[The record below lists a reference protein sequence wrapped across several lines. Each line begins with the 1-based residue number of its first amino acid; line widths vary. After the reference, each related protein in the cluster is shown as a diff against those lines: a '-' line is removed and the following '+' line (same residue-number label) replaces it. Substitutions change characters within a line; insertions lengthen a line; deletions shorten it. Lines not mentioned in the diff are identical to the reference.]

1 MSAFTDTDP
10 NQLSNRERTAGLS
23 LVLIAALLV
32 AFFAAWPII
41 SEPGFLN
48 TRGGGDSPFLLQR
61 LQQLETALRD
71 GHFPVRWMRDSNYG
85 FGYPFFN
92 YYAPLSIYI
101 AALFRFLGFSMVRS
115 IEAAQV
121 LGFLLAALGIFL
133 LGRRWYRNEWAALLA
148 SVAYTTAP
156 FHLVNVYVRGD
167 SLAEFWAMACYPW
180 VILAA
185 ERLLT
190 AAEEDGFPYGR
201 VAALALAYA
210 ALILSHN
217 ISALI
222 FTPFLFLFILLRW
235 LSGRR
240 LAGEP
245 ESVVFSG
252 QRLRLLLP
260 ILAAGLL
267 GLALAAWFFMPAL
280 VEQDFAQLGPVTEG
294 YFSFANHFR
303 GLDLVQGSMI
313 FDFDVSGGDAFR
325 VGLVQAAAALLG
337 SLALIHAAFRTRAVS
352 KGPALFILL
361 TLAFST
367 FMVTPL
373 SNFLWENLPL
383 LPFTQFPWRFLSVQA
398 FAASLA
404 IGALAL
410 LPYCRVVAIG
420 TAVIL
425 IASSFAALQTDH
437 LLLND
442 EDVGAESLAEYE
454 WFTGNIGSTV
464 SAEYLPE
471 TARPRFYTSAWLNNG
486 RRANARALEGELI
499 RVEQIENLTDRQSW
513 LVQTSSEGA
522 TVIFPTMAW
531 PGWQAAV
538 GDQPLEMRPAPG
550 SGHILIELPPG
561 DHEVT
566 LALTRTPVRLVAEL
580 LSLGALLLT
589 LFLALKPWRSPRIG
603 RTAVVA
609 LVGFAAFLLF
619 FRFWPEQSLS
629 ADTLTWDFAQMAYLH
644 HDEDGVP
651 FSSGTTLLSY
661 EYDRERFV
669 AGQELTLTLH
679 FSEANGDEVTAALA
693 SPAITRPAFD
703 TQPPVIV
710 AQRKTLDEKDI
721 SFTLSIPSNTPA
733 GLFTP
738 RVTMKVGRP
747 LMPSGKLRGDLF
759 LRPLH
764 ITNER
769 HPEIGP
775 ETGNVSLDVQVVD
788 VQLRDPSTL
797 DVQLAWTTQEPL
809 SYNYNA
815 SLLLIDD
822 AGNWLAQ
829 LDTQPGY
836 GFLPS
841 SEWLPGTGTN
851 DWLALGLPQDLP
863 QATPLALVAR
873 LYEVD
878 TGTVVLTRRLG
889 EIVLQGG
896 EITFAENQPTF
907 TLPEELTPFTAVY
920 DDQIQLQGYDL
931 QRTEDYTWQL
941 TLYWQALKPNPQ
953 EALRF
958 VHVFDPQTEQ
968 IHYQNDGH
976 PVTNSYPTN
985 QWTAGEIIADTVS
998 IQLEEAPVGEYEI
1011 GVGFYRQDGDL
1022 AQRLTA
1028 VEPGSGDNFPD
1039 DRVLLPKTINR

>member
-1 MSAFTDTDP
+1 MSALTDP

-32 AFFAAWPII
+32 AFFATWPLI

-115 IEAAQV
+115 IEATQV

-133 LGRRWYRNEWAALLA
+133 LARRWYRNEWAALLA

-190 AAEEDGFPYGR
+190 AAEENGFPFGR

-240 LAGEP
+240 PSGEP
-245 ESVVFSG
+245 VSMIFSG

-267 GLALAAWFFMPAL
+267 GLALAAWFFIPAL

-303 GLDLVQGSMI
+303 GLDLLQTSAM
-313 FDFDVSGGDAFR
+313 FDFDVSGGNAFR
-325 VGLVQAAAALLG
+325 MGLVQAAAALLG
-337 SLALIHAAFRTRAVS
+337 SLALIHAAFRTRVVS

-398 FAASLA
+398 LAASLA

-425 IASSFAALQTDH
+425 IVSSFAALQTDH

-442 EDVGAESLAEYE
+442 EDITAESLAGYE

-464 SAEYLPE
+464 SAEYLPQ
-471 TARPRFYTSAWLNNG
+471 TVQPRFFSSAWLNDG
-486 RRANARALEGELI
+486 HRANARALEGELI
-499 RVEQIENLTDRQSW
+499 RVEQIEHLTDRQSW
-513 LVQTSSEGA
+513 SLQTGSAGA
-522 TVIFPTMAW
+522 VVAFPTMAW
-531 PGWQAAV
+531 PGWQATV

-566 LALTRTPVRLVAEL
+566 LVLRRTPVRLVAEL

-589 LFLALKPWRSPRIG
+589 LFLALKSWRSPRIG

-609 LVGFAAFLLF
+609 LVGFAAFLLL
-619 FRFWPEQSLS
+619 FRFWPQQSLS
-629 ADTLTWDFAQMAYLH
+629 AKTQTWDFAQMAYLH

-651 FSSGTTLLSY
+651 FSSGTTLLKY
-661 EYDRERFV
+661 EYNHETIA
-669 AGQELTLTLH
+669 AGQDVTVTLS
-679 FSEANGDEVTAALA
+679 FSEANDDVVTIALG
-693 SPAITRPAFD
+693 SPALTWPAFSP
-703 TQPPVIV
+703 QPPSI
-710 AQRKTLDEKDI
+710 ATQSKTLDNDQI
-721 SFTLSIPSNTPA
+721 AFNLQIPANAPA
-733 GLFTP
+733 GQFIP
-738 RVTMKVGRP
+738 RLTMDVGRP
-747 LMPSGKLRGDLF
+747 LMPSGRPRGDLY

-764 ITNER
+764 VTNQR
-769 HPEIGP
+769 
-775 ETGNVSLDVQVVD
+775 TATAGN
-788 VQLRDPSTL
+788 STL
-797 DVQLAWTTQEPL
+797 DVKAVDIELRDSTALDVHLIWTTQESL
-809 SYNYNA
+809 SHNYNA
-815 SLLLIDD
+815 SLLLLDET
-822 AGNWLAQ
+822 GNWLAQ

-836 GFLPS
+836 GFRPS
-841 SEWLPGTGTN
+841 SEWRPGSAID
-851 DWLALGLPQDLP
+851 DWLAVGLPEDLP
-863 QATPLALVAR
+863 QKSYLALVAR

-889 EIVLQGG
+889 EVLLQDG
-896 EITFAENQPTF
+896 ESIFEENQAVYA
-907 TLPEELTPFTAVY
+907 LPDTLTPLSVLF
-920 DDQIQLQGYDL
+920 DDRIQLRGYDL
-931 QRTEDYTWQL
+931 ERETDNKWRL
-941 TLYWQALKPNPQ
+941 TLYWQALQ
-953 EALRF
+953 ENAEDAARF
-958 VHVFDPQTEQ
+958 IHVFDPQTEE
-968 IHYQNDGH
+968 IVFQNDGH
-976 PVTNSYPTN
+976 PRNNSYPTS
-985 QWTAGEIIADTVS
+985 QWAEGEIVAETVS
-998 IQLEEAPVGEYEI
+998 IQLDEAPSGKFQI
-1011 GVGFYRQDGDL
+1011 GVGFYQQDGDL
-1022 AQRLTA
+1022 VQRLTA
-1028 VEPGSGDNFPD
+1028 VEPGSGDSFLD
-1039 DRVLLPKTINR
+1039 DRVLLPGTINR